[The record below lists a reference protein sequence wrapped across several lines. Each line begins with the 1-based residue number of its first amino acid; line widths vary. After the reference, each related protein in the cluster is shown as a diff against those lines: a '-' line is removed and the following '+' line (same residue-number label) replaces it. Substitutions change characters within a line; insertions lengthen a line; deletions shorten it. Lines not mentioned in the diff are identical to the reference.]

1 MRKNSIIML
10 SLRAVLVAVY
20 VVLSMCAIPVGGLKF
35 TFEHF
40 PVVLAAVIYGPI
52 DAVVI
57 GGVGEFINQMLTFGI
72 TPTTVLWIL
81 PIVVRGLVIGLFARW
96 FKNMSATA
104 IMKKRIPI
112 AFIILC
118 VVSGL
123 LSSLLNTFVLYVDS
137 KMFGYYSFAMVFGAL
152 AVRLLTSAITS
163 LVIGIAIKSIL
174 HALSRAKLI

>member
-20 VVLSMCAIPVGGLKF
+20 VVLAMCAIPAGGIKL

-40 PVVLAAVIYGPI
+40 PVVLAAVVYGPL

-72 TPTTVLWIL
+72 TPTTALWIL
-81 PIVVRGLVIGLFARW
+81 PIIVRGLMVALVVRW
-96 FKNMSATA
+96 FKNMSTA
-104 IMKKRIPI
+104 AIIKKQIPI
-112 AFIILC
+112 AFVILC

-123 LSSLLNTFVLYVDS
+123 ISSLLNTLALYVDS

-152 AVRLLTSAITS
+152 SVRLLSSAITS